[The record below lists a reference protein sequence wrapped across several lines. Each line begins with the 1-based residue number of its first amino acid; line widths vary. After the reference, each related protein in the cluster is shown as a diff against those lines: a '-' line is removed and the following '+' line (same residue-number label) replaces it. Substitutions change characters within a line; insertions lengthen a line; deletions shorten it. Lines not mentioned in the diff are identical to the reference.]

1 MDQPGT
7 GDSGYMVVCR
17 LWFPAARVVQVLLQ
31 KSDHLVLKLCAVSDN
46 VPTII
51 HFPNQPTQLLGCSL
65 VEPQSTYESKTG
77 TATWD
82 GLVLI
87 MINI

>member
-51 HFPNQPTQLLGCSL
+51 HFPNQPTQLQKAWVVAWLSHNLHMNQKRVRQLGM
-65 VEPQSTYESKTG
+65 
-77 TATWD
+77 A
-82 GLVLI
+82 
-87 MINI
+87 

>member
-51 HFPNQPTQLLGCSL
+51 HSQISQLNFR
-65 VEPQSTYESKTG
+65 KH
-77 TATWD
+77 
-82 GLVLI
+82 GL
-87 MINI
+87 